1 MFKKF
6 LRKFSSDRYIG
17 LRLVILFNLAGI
29 IWFLILEF
37 INESSRQNN
46 LNVFYIFSL
55 IGISIGIP
63 SLFFKKFGQ
72 IVSHGYKKLVCIFD
86 TIIIWTS
93 MPLFYYLIFS
103 PYAFLLQCFGK
114 ANMNSKH
121 NKGNLKSTWTDI
133 NYKENPKNY
142 FRQF

>member
-1 MFKKF
+1 MFNNF
-6 LRKFSSDRYIG
+6 LTKFSSDRYTG
-17 LRLVILFNLAGI
+17 LRLIILFNLAGI

-37 INESSRQNN
+37 INESCRQKN

-93 MPLFYYLIFS
+93 MPLFYYLFFS
-103 PYAFLLQCFGK
+103 PYAVLLRCFGK
-114 ANMNSKH
+114 ANMNSKQ
-121 NKGNLKSTWTDI
+121 NKSKFKSNWTDI
-133 NYKENPKNY
+133 NYKKDPKNY

>member
-1 MFKKF
+1 MFKNF

-17 LRLVILFNLAGI
+17 LRLLILLNLAGV

-37 INESSRQNN
+37 INKSSHQTN

-72 IVSHGYKKLVCIFD
+72 IISHGYKKLVCIFD

-93 MPLFYYLIFS
+93 LPIFYYLFFS
-103 PYAFLLQCFGK
+103 PYAVLLRCFDK
-114 ANMNSKH
+114 VNMNSIN
-121 NKGNLKSTWTDI
+121 NKNKFKSNWTDI
-133 NYKENPKNY
+133 NYKKNPKNY

>member
-1 MFKKF
+1 MFKNF

-17 LRLVILFNLAGI
+17 LRLLILLNLAGV

-37 INESSRQNN
+37 INKSSHQTN

-72 IVSHGYKKLVCIFD
+72 IISHGYKKLVCIFD

-93 MPLFYYLIFS
+93 LPIFYYLFFS
-103 PYAFLLQCFGK
+103 PYAVLLRCFDK
-114 ANMNSKH
+114 VNMNSKN
-121 NKGNLKSTWTDI
+121 NKNKFKSNWTDI
-133 NYKENPKNY
+133 NYKKNPKNY